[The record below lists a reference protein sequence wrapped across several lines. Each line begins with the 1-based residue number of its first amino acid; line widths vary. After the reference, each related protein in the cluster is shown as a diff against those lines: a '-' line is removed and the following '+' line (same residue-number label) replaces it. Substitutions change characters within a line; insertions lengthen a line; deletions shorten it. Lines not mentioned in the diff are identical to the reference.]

1 MELFAG
7 ELLTYL
13 FKFIV
18 LGAIAVAGVLCGA
31 KYKKN
36 KIAKEAEADTLE
48 TEA

>member
-1 MELFAG
+1 MAFVS

-31 KYKKN
+31 RAKKN
-36 KIAKEAEADTLE
+36 KLAKEAIEE
-48 TEA
+48 TQDK